1 MASSYK
7 VDKFE
12 KNQTLPNDDENETRV
27 LKKIKSQKK
36 LINKNSISDLSM
48 SSVSKR
54 SQGSKSNLL
63 NNNTTNLEKNNSHIN
78 SLNQTG
84 ISKTSKFDD
93 GFIEELPLNEEN
105 LKFEIMKEVRR
116 IYGDKFDRIF
126 LKNNIKN
133 SNNMLEMIL
142 RNIKVARQKMVKLG
156 LDSSEPDDLIVFF
169 YLFRLKNSCSSI
181 VKN

>member
-1 MASSYK
+1 
-7 VDKFE
+7 
-12 KNQTLPNDDENETRV
+12 
-27 LKKIKSQKK
+27 
-36 LINKNSISDLSM
+36 M
-48 SSVSKR
+48 SSVSRR

-63 NNNTTNLEKNNSHIN
+63 NNPEKNNSHIN
-78 SLNQTG
+78 TLNQTG
-84 ISKTSKFDD
+84 ISKTSKFDE

-142 RNIKVARQKMVKLG
+142 RNIKIARQKMVKLG
-156 LDSSEPDDLIVFF
+156 LDNPDPDDLIVF
-169 YLFRLKNSCSSI
+169 LFLHRPKNLCSST
-181 VKN
+181 VKSWNT